1 MRLRHTATVSPLA
14 PSRKRP
20 CNEVP
25 AISSLSEPPADGSPN
40 TITGSGFLALRGT
53 GKVEVGDASSYEF
66 CGTVVE
72 QTINSWSDVMIGITM
87 VQGALPSLVYVYLY
101 VTNDCGN
108 RNGAGY
114 SFIFPGPP

>member
-1 MRLRHTATVSPLA
+1 MRRSPIATIASLA
-14 PSRKRP
+14 QATKRP
-20 CNEVP
+20 CSEVP
-25 AISSLSEPPADGSPN
+25 AISSLSEPPGDGSPN
-40 TITGSGFLALRGT
+40 TITGSGFLALRGM
-53 GKVEVGDASSYEF
+53 GKVEVGDASSYES